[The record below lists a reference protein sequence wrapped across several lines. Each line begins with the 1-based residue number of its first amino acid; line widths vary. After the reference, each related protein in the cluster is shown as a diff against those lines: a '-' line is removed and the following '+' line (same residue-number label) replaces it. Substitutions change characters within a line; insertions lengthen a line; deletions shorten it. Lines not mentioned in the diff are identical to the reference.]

1 MSDIVITVPIQTV
14 FKEVARRSSVAT
26 ETDPFYAQKTTEDK
40 QYSQLHGEGDR
51 ITSDFTKEAAKE
63 VLKAFLSRQGD
74 VVGVAYEYDSVITA
88 AVTAVKQKE
97 TVTITGTSGVAGI
110 SIPGSINEPI
120 TFTTDLAT
128 SAANFVTNSASHFHD
143 VGIVITSSGAAIV
156 FEALVAGVAFES
168 PVISTN
174 SGNLSGSTAHT
185 TTNVVGVTG
194 VTAGNIVYRFS
205 ENIKPLSVR
214 QSDSIIGRLT
224 DNTRD
229 AIVYYVLVSL
239 YRTDGN
245 QVKEAEVLTKALSLI
260 DELSGDLYRL
270 HD

>member
-1 MSDIVITVPIQTV
+1 MSDIVITIPIQTV

-63 VLKAFLSRQGD
+63 VLKAYLSRQGD
-74 VVGVAYEYDSVITA
+74 VTGLAYEYDRITTPSVPA
-88 AVTAVKQKE
+88 DPDAVPPVVE
-97 TVTITGTSGVAGI
+97 VIEVRTG
-110 SIPGSINEPI
+110 
-120 TFTTDLAT
+120 
-128 SAANFVTNSASHFHD
+128 
-143 VGIVITSSGAAIV
+143 
-156 FEALVAGVAFES
+156 
-168 PVISTN
+168 
-174 SGNLSGSTAHT
+174 
-185 TTNVVGVTG
+185 NV
-194 VTAGNIVYRFS
+194 VYRFA
-205 ENIKPLSVR
+205 ENTTPLATK
-214 QSDSIIGRLT
+214 QSDAIVDRLAN
-224 DNTRD
+224 NTRD